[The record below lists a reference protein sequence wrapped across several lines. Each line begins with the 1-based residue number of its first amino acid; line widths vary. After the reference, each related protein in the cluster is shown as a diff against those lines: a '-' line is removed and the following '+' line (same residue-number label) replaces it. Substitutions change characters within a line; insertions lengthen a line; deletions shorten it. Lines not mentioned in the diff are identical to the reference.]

1 MEKKISSFQ
10 TIWGDS
16 ILIKGI
22 QSHSLFENKCD
33 FQLHISQFNF
43 KLKLNNLN
51 YKHTFRFASE
61 LRSVNSQHK
70 QF

>member
-33 FQLHISQFNF
+33 FQSHISQFNF

-61 LRSVNSQHK
+61 LRSVNSQH
-70 QF
+70 